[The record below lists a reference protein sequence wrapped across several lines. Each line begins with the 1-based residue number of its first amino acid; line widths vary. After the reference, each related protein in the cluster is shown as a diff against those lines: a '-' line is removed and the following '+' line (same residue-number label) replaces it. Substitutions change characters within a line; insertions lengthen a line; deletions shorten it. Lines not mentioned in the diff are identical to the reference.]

1 MDDLAAEPK
10 GLPELAT
17 IEVQVSDQNREIKK
31 WQAIARMVDR
41 NPDVVPFSHSITEP
55 ERRWVF
61 FARASGILHQ
71 SLIREINE
79 VGDKTDVSSVAIF

>member
-1 MDDLAAEPK
+1 MDDLTAEPE

-17 IEVQVSDQNREIKK
+17 IQIQVSDQNREIKK
-31 WQAIARMVDR
+31 WHAIARMVDR
-41 NPDVVPFSHSITEP
+41 NPDVLPFSLSITEP

-71 SLIREINE
+71 SIIREINE
-79 VGDKTDVSSVAIF
+79 VGDITDASSVAIF